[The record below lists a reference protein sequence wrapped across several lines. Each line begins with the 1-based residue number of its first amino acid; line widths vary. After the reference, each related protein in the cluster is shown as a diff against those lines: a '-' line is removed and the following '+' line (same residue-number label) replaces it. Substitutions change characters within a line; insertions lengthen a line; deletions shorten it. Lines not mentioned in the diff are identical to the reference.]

1 MTEPISKETET
12 GRLHLTS
19 KTQGTEI
26 VSGGIQANIH
36 HVKMLCKNCGYD
48 WPNRFMATNECNF
61 SPLFDVEWVPTVRM
75 ACTQGSR

>member
-48 WPNRFMATNECNF
+48 WPNRFMATNEYILRV
-61 SPLFDVEWVPTVRM
+61 SVVRM